1 MPPLRSFPLDVV
13 EKVFLGFGIH
23 RLQTFPDGQ
32 TRWGNQAMSKPYKGK
47 SCMANRYYEFSSA
60 ERDFYDIFTIRTVI
74 DRLGYGE
81 KMKEI
86 EAALEKGDM
95 ETGEKE

>member
-1 MPPLRSFPLDVV
+1 MPPLRSFPRDVL

-23 RLQTFPDGQ
+23 LLEIFPDGQ

-60 ERDFYDIFTIRTVI
+60 ERDFYDIGSVGAII
-74 DRLGYGE
+74 ERLGYGE
-81 KMKEI
+81 KTEGIM
-86 EAALEKGDM
+86 AALEKADI
-95 ETGEKE
+95 EESEKE